1 MSYYCKESLYY
12 VKGVHMAGL
21 YLASQSPRRTELL
34 TQVGIDH
41 TVVSSSYE
49 EPNEGYDSPIE
60 MVKTQALGKARCA
73 VGIPE
78 GGIVLGA
85 DTIVVLD
92 NEVLGKPQDEADAR
106 QMLERLSGRSHSV
119 VTGVALL
126 IKGNEVVFHNE
137 TKVYFK
143 ALAPFEIESYIAS
156 GEPMDKAGAYG
167 IQGKGALWVEKIEG
181 SYTNVVGLPVEHVY
195 DELCKALGAK

>member
-1 MSYYCKESLYY
+1 
-12 VKGVHMAGL
+12 MAGL
-21 YLASQSPRRTELL
+21 YLASQSPRRTKLL

-49 EPNEGYDSPIE
+49 EPNEGHDSPIE
-60 MVKTQALGKARCA
+60 MVKAQALGKARCA
-73 VGIPE
+73 VGIPK

-126 IKGNEVVFHNE
+126 IKGDEVVFHNE

-143 ALAPFEIESYIAS
+143 ELAPFEIESYIAS

>member
-1 MSYYCKESLYY
+1 
-12 VKGVHMAGL
+12 MAGL

-49 EPNEGYDSPIE
+49 EPNEGHDSPIE
-60 MVKTQALGKARCA
+60 MVKAQALGKARCA

-92 NEVLGKPQDEADAR
+92 NEVLGKPQDEANAR

-126 IKGNEVVFHNE
+126 IKGDEVVFYNE

-143 ALAPFEIESYIAS
+143 ELAPFEIESYIAS

-181 SYTNVVGLPVEHVY
+181 SYTNVVGLPVDHVY

>member
-1 MSYYCKESLYY
+1 
-12 VKGVHMAGL
+12 MAGL

-49 EPNEGYDSPIE
+49 EPNEGHDGPIE
-60 MVKTQALGKARCA
+60 MVKAQALGKARCA
-73 VGIPE
+73 VSIPE

-106 QMLERLSGRSHSV
+106 QMLERLSGRAHSV

-126 IKGNEVVFHNE
+126 IKGDEVVFHNE

-143 ALAPFEIESYIAS
+143 ELAPFEIESYIAS

>member
-1 MSYYCKESLYY
+1 
-12 VKGVHMAGL
+12 MAGL
-21 YLASQSPRRTELL
+21 YLASQSPRRTDLL

-49 EPNEGYDSPIE
+49 EPNEGYDSPIA
-60 MVKTQALGKARCA
+60 MVKAQALGKARCA
-73 VGIPE
+73 VGIPK

-126 IKGNEVVFHNE
+126 IKGDEVVFHNE

-143 ALAPFEIESYIAS
+143 ELAPFEIESYIAS

>member
-1 MSYYCKESLYY
+1 
-12 VKGVHMAGL
+12 MAGL

-49 EPNEGYDSPIE
+49 EPNEGYDSSIE
-60 MVKTQALGKARCA
+60 MVKAQALGKARCA
-73 VGIPE
+73 VGIPK

-126 IKGNEVVFHNE
+126 IKGDEVVFHNE

-143 ALAPFEIESYIAS
+143 ELAPFEIESYIAS

>member
-1 MSYYCKESLYY
+1 
-12 VKGVHMAGL
+12 MAGL

-49 EPNEGYDSPIE
+49 EPNEGHDSPIE
-60 MVKTQALGKARCA
+60 MVKAQALGKARCA

-126 IKGNEVVFHNE
+126 IKGDEVVFHNE

-143 ALAPFEIESYIAS
+143 ELASFEIESCSAS

>member
-1 MSYYCKESLYY
+1 
-12 VKGVHMAGL
+12 MAGL

-41 TVVSSSYE
+41 IVVSSTYE
-49 EPNEGYDSPIE
+49 EANKGYDDPIE
-60 MVKTQALGKARCA
+60 MVKEQAEARH
-73 VGIPE
+73 
-78 GGIVLGA
+78 
-85 DTIVVLD
+85 
-92 NEVLGKPQDEADAR
+92 
-106 QMLERLSGRSHSV
+106 MLERLSGQVHSV
-119 VTGVALL
+119 ITGVALL
-126 IKGNEVVFHNE
+126 IKGQEIVFHNE

-143 ALAPFEIESYIAS
+143 KLAPFEIESYIAS

-195 DELCKALGAK
+195 DELCKALGAQ

>member
-1 MSYYCKESLYY
+1 
-12 VKGVHMAGL
+12 MAGL

-49 EPNEGYDSPIE
+49 ESNEGYDSPIE
-60 MVKTQALGKARCA
+60 MVKAQALGKARCA

-126 IKGNEVVFHNE
+126 IKGDEVVFHNE

-143 ALAPFEIESYIAS
+143 ELATFEIESYIAS

>member
-1 MSYYCKESLYY
+1 
-12 VKGVHMAGL
+12 MAGL

-41 TVVSSSYE
+41 VVVSSTYE
-49 EPNEGYDSPIE
+49 EANKGYDDPIE
-60 MVKTQALGKARCA
+60 MVKAQALGKARAA
-73 VGIPE
+73 VGVPE
-78 GGIVLGA
+78 GSIVLGA

-92 NEVLGKPQDEADAR
+92 NQVLGKPHDESEAR
-106 QMLERLSGRSHSV
+106 HMLERLSGQVHSV
-119 VTGVALL
+119 ITGVALL
-126 IKGNEVVFHNE
+126 IKGQEIVFHNE

-143 ALAPFEIESYIAS
+143 NLAPFEIESYIAS

>member
-1 MSYYCKESLYY
+1 
-12 VKGVHMAGL
+12 MAGL

-49 EPNEGYDSPIE
+49 EPNEGCDSPIE
-60 MVKTQALGKARCA
+60 MVKAQALGKARCA

-126 IKGNEVVFHNE
+126 IKGDEVVFHNE

-143 ALAPFEIESYIAS
+143 ELAPFEIESYIAS

>member
-1 MSYYCKESLYY
+1 
-12 VKGVHMAGL
+12 MAGL

-49 EPNEGYDSPIE
+49 EPNEGHDSPIE
-60 MVKTQALGKARCA
+60 MVKAQALGKARCA

-78 GGIVLGA
+78 GGIVLGV

-126 IKGNEVVFHNE
+126 IKGDEVVFHNE

-143 ALAPFEIESYIAS
+143 ELAPFEIESYIAS

-195 DELCKALGAK
+195 DELCKALGIK

>member
-1 MSYYCKESLYY
+1 
-12 VKGVHMAGL
+12 MAGL

-49 EPNEGYDSPIE
+49 EPNEGYDSPIA
-60 MVKTQALGKARCA
+60 MVKAQALGKARCA
-73 VGIPE
+73 VGIPK

-126 IKGNEVVFHNE
+126 IKGDEVVFHNE

-143 ALAPFEIESYIAS
+143 ELAPFEIESYIAS

>member
-1 MSYYCKESLYY
+1 
-12 VKGVHMAGL
+12 MAGL

-49 EPNEGYDSPIE
+49 EPNEGHDSPIE
-60 MVKTQALGKARCA
+60 MVKAQALGKARCA
-73 VGIPE
+73 VGIPK

-126 IKGNEVVFHNE
+126 IKGDEVVFHNE

-143 ALAPFEIESYIAS
+143 ELAPFEIESYIAS

>member
-1 MSYYCKESLYY
+1 
-12 VKGVHMAGL
+12 MAGL

-60 MVKTQALGKARCA
+60 MVKAQALGKARCA

-106 QMLERLSGRSHSV
+106 RMLERLSGRSHSV

-126 IKGNEVVFHNE
+126 IKGDEVVFHNE

-143 ALAPFEIESYIAS
+143 ELAPFEIESYIAS
-156 GEPMDKAGAYG
+156 GE
-167 IQGKGALWVEKIEG
+167 LWIRRVLWN
-181 SYTNVVGLPVEHVY
+181 SR
-195 DELCKALGAK
+195 

>member
-1 MSYYCKESLYY
+1 
-12 VKGVHMAGL
+12 MAGL

-41 TVVSSSYE
+41 IVVSSAYE
-49 EPNEGYDSPIE
+49 EANAGYDDPIE
-60 MVKTQALGKARCA
+60 MVKAQALGKARA
-73 VGIPE
+73 AIDVPE
-78 GGIVLGA
+78 GSIVLGA

-92 NEVLGKPQDEADAR
+92 NQVLGKPHDAAEA
-106 QMLERLSGRSHSV
+106 RLSGQVHSV
-119 VTGVALL
+119 ITGVALL
-126 IKGNEVVFHNE
+126 IKNQEIVFHNE

-143 ALAPFEIESYIAS
+143 KLAPFEIESYIGS

>member
-1 MSYYCKESLYY
+1 
-12 VKGVHMAGL
+12 MAGL

-41 TVVSSSYE
+41 IVVSSTYE

-60 MVKTQALGKARCA
+60 MVKVQALGKARCA
-73 VGIPE
+73 VGVSD

-126 IKGNEVVFHNE
+126 IKGKEVVFHNE

-143 ALAPFEIESYIAS
+143 ELAPFEIESYIAS

>member
-1 MSYYCKESLYY
+1 
-12 VKGVHMAGL
+12 MAGL

-60 MVKTQALGKARCA
+60 MVKAQALGKARCA

-92 NEVLGKPQDEADAR
+92 NQVLGKPHDESEAR
-106 QMLERLSGRSHSV
+106 HMLERLSGQVHSV
-119 VTGVALL
+119 ITGVALL
-126 IKGNEVVFHNE
+126 IKGQEIVFYNE

-143 ALAPFEIESYIAS
+143 KLSPFEIESYIAS

-167 IQGKGALWVEKIEG
+167 IQGKGALWVENIEG

>member
-1 MSYYCKESLYY
+1 
-12 VKGVHMAGL
+12 
-21 YLASQSPRRTELL
+21 
-34 TQVGIDH
+34 
-41 TVVSSSYE
+41 
-49 EPNEGYDSPIE
+49 
-60 MVKTQALGKARCA
+60 MVKAQALGKARCA
-73 VGIPE
+73 VGIPK

-126 IKGNEVVFHNE
+126 IKGDEVVFHNE

-143 ALAPFEIESYIAS
+143 ELAPFEIESYIAS

>member
-1 MSYYCKESLYY
+1 
-12 VKGVHMAGL
+12 MAGL

-49 EPNEGYDSPIE
+49 EPNEGHDSPIE
-60 MVKTQALGKARCA
+60 MVKALALGKARCA

-126 IKGNEVVFHNE
+126 IKGDEVVFHNE

-143 ALAPFEIESYIAS
+143 ELAPFEIESYIAS

>member
-1 MSYYCKESLYY
+1 MVST
-12 VKGVHMAGL
+12 APP
-21 YLASQSPRRTELL
+21 ASEVSGRDEA
-34 TQVGIDH
+34 
-41 TVVSSSYE
+41 VVSFSLTRRLR
-49 EPNEGYDSPIE
+49 P
-60 MVKTQALGKARCA
+60 ARRGPGHGA
-73 VGIPE
+73 VDIPE
-78 GGIVLGA
+78 GSIVLGA

-126 IKGNEVVFHNE
+126 IKGDEVVFHNE

-143 ALAPFEIESYIAS
+143 ELAPFEIESYIAS

-167 IQGKGALWVEKIEG
+167 IQGKGAL
-181 SYTNVVGLPVEHVY
+181 
-195 DELCKALGAK
+195 